1 MTSEGDFTK
10 KLEIK
15 MEMLGLV
22 KNDIPKILHRN
33 KMKELEK
40 TATLIE
46 NKLDKLQELKQN
58 IQEQILVNEKSG
70 EKVKAWG
77 HEIESKFEK
86 FELVKEELAQA
97 IVRVKHKEIEK
108 NRHDEAEKENIKLRK
123 IIEEELIIEEE
134 QLKRRSELMGKL
146 SGASPTSSDREVK
159 VKLPK
164 LEIPKYNGT
173 HLQWTRF
180 WNQFSVEI
188 DSSRLTS
195 VTKLSYL
202 NEFLEPKVRSIID
215 GLPFTSE
222 GYNRA
227 KSISEGEYGKPSE
240 VANAHI
246 HSIMN
251 LPYIGNADPFKIHRF
266 YEKLKTNINTLDTM
280 CKLREIRGYVR
291 FTLDKLGG
299 IRADLLRMY
308 DNWQNWHFSEF
319 IEALRKRTER
329 NPISVTADRNKEHLK
344 KDRMLQTLQKQ

>member
-1 MTSEGDFTK
+1 
-10 KLEIK
+10 
-15 MEMLGLV
+15 
-22 KNDIPKILHRN
+22 
-33 KMKELEK
+33 MKELEK

-46 NKLDKLQELKQN
+46 NKLDELQELKQN
-58 IQEQILVNEKSG
+58 VQEQILVNERSG

-77 HEIESKFEK
+77 HEMESKFEK

-164 LEIPKYNGT
+164 LEIPKFNGT
-173 HLQWTRF
+173 HLEWTRF

-188 DSSRLTS
+188 GSSRLTS

-227 KSISEGEYGKPSE
+227 KSIVEGKYGKPSE

-246 HSIMN
+246 QSIMN
-251 LPYIGNADPFKIHRF
+251 LPYIGNADPYKIHRF
-266 YEKLKTNINTLDTM
+266 YEKLQTNINTLATM
-280 CKLREIRGYVR
+280 SKLREIKGYVR
-291 FTLDKLGG
+291 FTLDKLDG
-299 IRADLLRMY
+299 IRADLAWMD
-308 DNWQNWHFSEF
+308 DNWQNWDFSEF
-319 IEALRKRTER
+319 IETLRKWTER
-329 NPISVTADRNKEHLK
+329 NPITATADRNKEHLK